1 MNERFDKNIDT
12 KTKLV
17 TENDVAN
24 EAVTTSST
32 NDAVPVF
39 STPQEVTDFNNWYEE
54 QLASKSTKPKVQNP
68 NETQDGHKYL
78 SESVSPD
85 PECSVSRSECCSC
98 QDTSD
103 TKTKTGI
110 KSFVTDDNGGDR
122 YVKRDTAVY
131 MNAETVLLMVLT
143 VFSITNCISVKLPKF
158 YPSPD
163 LSSTPFL
170 NPNYSSVTA
179 PVPMFQNFLWTS
191 LKVIA
196 STRGKLVDMYVKAMI
211 CSMEMADVG
220 KSFGVKSKEAAKGAM
235 WNATAFLLRKVGG
248 VARGLDEKVG
258 NLLGEDIQDMSD
270 MVVKNLECEDSGQ
283 AKQAQKVIE
292 IEAN

>member
-32 NDAVPVF
+32 NVKDVK
-39 STPQEVTDFNNWYEE
+39 DFNNWYEE
-54 QLASKSTKPKVQNP
+54 QLAIKSTKPKVQNP

-163 LSSTPFL
+163 LSSTPFR
-170 NPNYSSVTA
+170 S
-179 PVPMFQNFLWTS
+179 
-191 LKVIA
+191 
-196 STRGKLVDMYVKAMI
+196 
-211 CSMEMADVG
+211 
-220 KSFGVKSKEAAKGAM
+220 
-235 WNATAFLLRKVGG
+235 
-248 VARGLDEKVG
+248 
-258 NLLGEDIQDMSD
+258 
-270 MVVKNLECEDSGQ
+270 
-283 AKQAQKVIE
+283 
-292 IEAN
+292 